1 MPSKLPN
8 KFESVTS
15 PKAVGAPFAAPHPL
29 CRVCRISCRR
39 RRSPKVFLAVF
50 TPSES
55 SGAPPDVALVRRLL
69 QRDVNAFEELYDRHS
84 RIVYGLVLRIL
95 QQASTA
101 EEVVQD
107 VFLQLWR
114 NAAQYDS
121 SRGPFLPWLLT
132 LSRTRALDHLRL
144 KSERQRRREDQTE
157 ELPSAIA
164 SPDFEGGLD
173 QKRRATRVRE
183 LMSALQPQ
191 QRRAIELAYFE
202 GMSHS
207 EIAEKLQEPLGTVK
221 SWIRNGLLKLKEGL
235 QTTA

>member
-1 MPSKLPN
+1 
-8 KFESVTS
+8 
-15 PKAVGAPFAAPHPL
+15 
-29 CRVCRISCRR
+29 
-39 RRSPKVFLAVF
+39 VFLAVF

-114 NAAQYDS
+114 NAAQYDT

-132 LSRTRALDHLRL
+132 LSRNRALDHLRL
-144 KSERQRRREDQTE
+144 KSERQRRREDQAD
-157 ELPSAIA
+157 ELPAAILV
-164 SPDFEGGLD
+164 PDFESHLD
-173 QKRRATRVRE
+173 SKRRALRVRE
-183 LMSALQPQ
+183 LMGALQPQ

-202 GMSHS
+202 GLSHS
-207 EIAEKLQEPLGTVK
+207 EIAVKLQEPLGTVK